1 MSTSTSRY
9 RALFENFADPIL
21 IIENDAF
28 VECNQAAVDM
38 LGYPNKGAL
47 LQCHPSEI
55 SPKYQA
61 DGRCSFEKANEIL
74 ARASDHPYQSFEW
87 DHVKADGT
95 IFPVEVSLTA
105 IPKKGGFTLHTTWR
119 DISERKRL
127 EKELRHSQKMEA
139 IGKLA
144 SGIAHDFNNQLVP
157 ILGYS
162 ELLADALQDKPELR
176 EWALEIHRATS
187 VASILVKK
195 LLAFSRKGDD
205 QPVILNLDDAVNDL
219 LGILDKLIGDD
230 IAVDFEPAG
239 IPLRIKV
246 GAGDIEQ
253 IVLNLA
259 SNSRD
264 ALPGGGEL
272 KIKLSSVMRVD
283 KEFACLEVAD
293 DGVGMD
299 KETLA
304 QIFEPFFTTKTLGN
318 GTGLG
323 MSTVYGLMTN
333 AGGHIYV
340 KSSPDE
346 GTLIELLFP
355 IVDHEEIAA
364 TSTTPQEDDHQE
376 EIDIAVKSH
385 ILVVEDEPQIG
396 RLIDQVLRNHGFAV
410 SHASNGRQALEML
423 ESETPDLILT
433 DVDMQVMSGPEL
445 LRQLNEENVTIPVV
459 FMSAHSNDRL
469 ATFGIDVA
477 ITTVVRKP
485 FSPTSLVKLLKNTLR
500 SSLPTK
506 PPHNGKS

>member
-1 MSTSTSRY
+1 MSTGRY

-21 IIENDAF
+21 IIENHIF

-38 LGYPNKGAL
+38 LGYPNQGAL

-74 ARASDHPYQSFEW
+74 ARAGDHPYQRFEW
-87 DHVKADGT
+87 NHVKADGT

-105 IPKKGGFTLHTTWR
+105 IPATDGFTLHTTWR
-119 DISERKRL
+119 DISEHKRL

-162 ELLADALQDKPELR
+162 ELLADSLQGKPEFGK
-176 EWALEIHRATS
+176 WALEIHRAAS
-187 VASILVKK
+187 FASILVKK
-195 LLAFSRKGDD
+195 LLAFGRKDDD
-205 QPVILNLDDAVNDL
+205 QPVILNLDDAVKDI

-230 IAVDFEPAG
+230 IAVDFQPAEK
-239 IPLRIKV
+239 PLSIKV
-246 GAGDIEQ
+246 GVGDIEQ

-259 SNSRD
+259 SNARD
-264 ALPGGGEL
+264 ALPVGGEL
-272 KIKLSSVMRVD
+272 KITLSSVMRVD

-299 KETLA
+299 AETLA
-304 QIFEPFFTTKTLGN
+304 QIFEPFFTTKTLGS

-323 MSTVYGLMTN
+323 MSTVYGLMTK

-340 KSSPDE
+340 KSSPDK

-355 IVDHEEIAA
+355 IVDQDAITA
-364 TSTTPQEDDHQE
+364 TNAVLQEDDHQE
-376 EIDIAVKSH
+376 EIGFAVKSH

-396 RLIDQVLRNHGFAV
+396 LLIELVLRKHGFGV
-410 SHASNGRQALEML
+410 SRASNGRQALEIL
-423 ESETPDLILT
+423 KSKTPDLILS
-433 DVDMQVMSGPEL
+433 DVDMPEMSGPEL

-459 FMSAHSNDRL
+459 LMSGHSNDRL

-477 ITTVVRKP
+477 KITLMRKP
-485 FSPTSLVKLLKNTLR
+485 FSPTSLVNLLKNILGP
-500 SSLPTK
+500 SLP
-506 PPHNGKS
+506 S